1 MGKVNSFHG
10 RFQTRKSFLNSSPW
24 DFGEGLFSDY
34 SLLHWIQCNMY
45 KWCPQITRRCHK
57 KSEILFLSLGRSPV
71 VEAEHLKIGM
81 QEWQVMLAVSW
92 FILIYLLFFFSL
104 SHPLNCISP
113 LHAYNEKQLRFIEPM
128 GPDENVPPGG
138 RNTGAFWLRAPGS
151 KWQGTQ
157 KVSCLHGWTS
167 FTSTHRLSLSPS
179 PLYFY
184 PQGVYTQVISCPC
197 FDKKKKIFSK
207 KCILFEV
214 KNFKFQK

>member
-1 MGKVNSFHG
+1 MMSTDNQTVPQEIWNTVLVSREITGCRG
-10 RFQTRKSFLNSSPW
+10 RTSEDRYARMAGNVGSKLVHLDIFAIFL
-24 DFGEGLFSDY
+24 L
-34 SLLHWIQCNMY
+34 
-45 KWCPQITRRCHK
+45 
-57 KSEILFLSLGRSPV
+57 
-71 VEAEHLKIGM
+71 
-81 QEWQVMLAVSW
+81 
-92 FILIYLLFFFSL
+92 SL

-197 FDKKKKIFSK
+197 FDKKKIFSK